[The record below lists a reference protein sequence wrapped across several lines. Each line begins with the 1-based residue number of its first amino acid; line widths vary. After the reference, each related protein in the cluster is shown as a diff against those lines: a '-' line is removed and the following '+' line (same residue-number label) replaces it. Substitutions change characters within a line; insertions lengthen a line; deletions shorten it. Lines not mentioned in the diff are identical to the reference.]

1 MIKRHAETEN
11 ELTDLL
17 DKCADVVSQKS
28 SEKFLL
34 SLLTQKRMGHW
45 TAAGELAQQTGA
57 DLTGIGPD
65 LYVTWVD
72 DPSGNPAYALVL
84 FFDDETKLTA
94 AAQFN
99 RAVLSH

>member
-28 SEKFLL
+28 SERFLAL
-34 SLLTQKRMGHW
+34 LLTQRMGQW
-45 TAAGELAQQTGA
+45 NAARELAQQSNVDLNGIGA
-57 DLTGIGPD
+57 DVS
-65 LYVTWVD
+65 VTWVD
-72 DPSGNPAYALVL
+72 DPSDDAAYALVL